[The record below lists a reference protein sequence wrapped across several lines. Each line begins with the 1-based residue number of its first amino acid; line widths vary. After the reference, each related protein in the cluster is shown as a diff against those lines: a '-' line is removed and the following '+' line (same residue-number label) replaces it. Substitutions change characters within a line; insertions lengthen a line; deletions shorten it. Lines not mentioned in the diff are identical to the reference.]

1 MASRRAGPETLGG
14 GASTPRFLARL
25 SAHAA
30 SLVCIASHAS
40 STYGSS
46 CSASAP
52 PSAAIACVF
61 ASSTDIS
68 SSPSARSSDVSVYL
82 AKASHAPPSAAKSER
97 GQAAARSSFVTA
109 ARSSAPARCASARCR
124 AAFAAATARVVAA
137 ATGTALSRRRDTRD
151 MRTGDGFRKLSAFE
165 GDIFAVSFAFASS
178 SSARAT
184 TGLIGRRR
192 TPLRSASRR
201 GWKHMGHFAGSPSA
215 RLVTAC
221 LATHGKQNAWP
232 HSVTCGAVIRSSR
245 HTGQRSGSAAPNSTS
260 TTSSQSTMWSGSRL
274 LPARSAQSATRN
286 RKLACR
292 KSSLECAPRRAREDG
307 APRPPPRP
315 PPFRPP
321 PFRPLMN
328 GPPRRGASVSRAGAR
343 KFNRKSAR
351 TPLPPRLGGA
361 ASVDPGRGED
371 ASPSRD
377 ARSRA
382 EVDGPLPALGPGGLA
397 PPRPEPTLRL
407 PLLRPPLPP
416 PPPRAPLPPPGPR
429 LGSRLAGTPLPAF
442 GVGADAARAGGGANG
457 AASRFSPP
465 TPRAVSS
472 AMATPRESTRARPP
486 TRLTLMSRGSHE
498 GITTRKAKSRRSV
511 SALRSTAITCE

>member
-109 ARSSAPARCASARCR
+109 ARSSAPARCAAARCR

-307 APRPPPRP
+307 CAATAAATAAVPTAAVPTADERTTPA
-315 PPFRPP
+315 
-321 PFRPLMN
+321 
-328 GPPRRGASVSRAGAR
+328 RRLGLARGRAEVQQEIRAHALAAAARRRRVGRSGTWRRRVSIARREIARGGGRTLTRARAGRAGAAATR
-343 KFNRKSAR
+343 AHVASTAVASAV
-351 TPLPPRLGGA
+351 TAAAAPCASAPAWPAPRLA
-361 ASVDPGRGED
+361 ARGD
-371 ASPSRD
+371 ASPRVRGRRGRRASGRRGERRGVEVQPADSPSGVVRHGD
-377 ARSRA
+377 A
-382 EVDGPLPALGPGGLA
+382 
-397 PPRPEPTLRL
+397 PRID
-407 PLLRPPLPP
+407 
-416 PPPRAPLPPPGPR
+416 PRASTDAPHADVAGKPR
-429 LGSRLAGTPLPAF
+429 GYYDAKGEVTSLRVGTSEHRYH
-442 GVGADAARAGGGANG
+442 V
-457 AASRFSPP
+457 
-465 TPRAVSS
+465 
-472 AMATPRESTRARPP
+472 
-486 TRLTLMSRGSHE
+486 
-498 GITTRKAKSRRSV
+498 
-511 SALRSTAITCE
+511 

>member
-1 MASRRAGPETLGG
+1 
-14 GASTPRFLARL
+14 
-25 SAHAA
+25 
-30 SLVCIASHAS
+30 
-40 STYGSS
+40 
-46 CSASAP
+46 
-52 PSAAIACVF
+52 
-61 ASSTDIS
+61 
-68 SSPSARSSDVSVYL
+68 
-82 AKASHAPPSAAKSER
+82 
-97 GQAAARSSFVTA
+97 
-109 ARSSAPARCASARCR
+109 
-124 AAFAAATARVVAA
+124 
-137 ATGTALSRRRDTRD
+137 
-151 MRTGDGFRKLSAFE
+151 
-165 GDIFAVSFAFASS
+165 
-178 SSARAT
+178 
-184 TGLIGRRR
+184 
-192 TPLRSASRR
+192 
-201 GWKHMGHFAGSPSA
+201 MGHFAGSPSA

-416 PPPRAPLPPPGPR
+416 PPPRAPLPR
-429 LGSRLAGTPLPAF
+429 LARASARGSRGRLPAF
-442 GVGADAARAGGGANG
+442 GPAR
-457 AASRFSPP
+457 
-465 TPRAVSS
+465 
-472 AMATPRESTRARPP
+472 TPRERREERRGVEVQPADSPSGVVRHGDAPRIDPRASTDAPHADVAGKP
-486 TRLTLMSRGSHE
+486 RGYYD
-498 GITTRKAKSRRSV
+498 AKGEVTS
-511 SALRSTAITCE
+511 LRVGTSEHRYHV

>member
-1 MASRRAGPETLGG
+1 
-14 GASTPRFLARL
+14 
-25 SAHAA
+25 
-30 SLVCIASHAS
+30 
-40 STYGSS
+40 
-46 CSASAP
+46 
-52 PSAAIACVF
+52 
-61 ASSTDIS
+61 
-68 SSPSARSSDVSVYL
+68 VYL

-109 ARSSAPARCASARCR
+109 ARSSPPARCAAARCR

-137 ATGTALSRRRDTRD
+137 ATGTTLSRRRDTRD
-151 MRTGDGFRKLSAFE
+151 MRAGDGFFFRVSVFE
-165 GDIFAVSFAFASS
+165 GDAVSFAFASS

-184 TGLIGRRR
+184 TGAIGRRR

-201 GWKHMGHFAGSPSA
+201 GWKHMGHFAGSPSV

-232 HSVTCGAVIRSSR
+232 HSVTCGAVIGSSR
-245 HTGQRSGSAAPNSTS
+245 HTGQRSGSAAPASTS

-292 KSSLECAPRRAREDG
+292 KSSLECAPRRARED

-321 PFRPLMN
+321 PLRPPN
-328 GPPRRGASVSRAGAR
+328 GPPRRGASVSRARAR

-361 ASVDPGRGED
+361 AASVDPGRGED
-371 ASPSRD
+371 ASPSR
-377 ARSRA
+377 A
-382 EVDGPLPALGPGGLA
+382 EVDGPLPALGPAGLA
-397 PPRPEPTLRL
+397 PPRPEPALRL

-498 GITTRKAKSRRSV
+498 GITTQRRSHVTRV
-511 SALRSTAITCE
+511 SALQSTAITCE